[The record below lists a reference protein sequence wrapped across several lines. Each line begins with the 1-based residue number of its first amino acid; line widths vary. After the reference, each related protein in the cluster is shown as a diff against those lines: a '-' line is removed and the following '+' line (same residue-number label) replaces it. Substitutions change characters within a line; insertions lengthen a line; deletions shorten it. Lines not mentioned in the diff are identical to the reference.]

1 MPDWFSILAKKGAKM
16 QATIFGDNVAH
27 YDKAVKFGKEY
38 EISNAR
44 IKHIKEQY
52 CTTEEE
58 YKMEFVDTTV
68 VGPLFQASSIDDVPE
83 YCDIRAIPRIV
94 ELNDRPGKHT
104 NSLCS

>member
-1 MPDWFSILAKKGAKM
+1 MPDCFSILAEKEAKI

-52 CTTEEE
+52 RTTEEE
-58 YKMEFVDTTV
+58 YEMEFVDTTIIR
-68 VGPLFQASSIDDVPE
+68 PLFQASSRDDVPE
-83 YCDIRAIPRIV
+83 YCDIGAIPHIV
-94 ELNDRPGKHT
+94 ESEDRHGKDT